1 MIMLVLPVSI
11 GVLIVLLPEMDD
23 ESASSAVVDVWE
35 WSILVVRRWVVLV
48 VVPLVVPCLLLV
60 PPVLLLVPP
69 LVADPAL
76 GMPRDLILF

>member
-1 MIMLVLPVSI
+1 M
-11 GVLIVLLPEMDD
+11 
-23 ESASSAVVDVWE
+23 
-35 WSILVVRRWVVLV
+35 